1 MRVIVIG
8 GGIMGLCTALS
19 LRRSGHRVAL
29 YEQGPIPNPAGSSV
43 DHHRLI
49 RHPYGPLSGYARL
62 IDPAIAAWDRVWESV
77 GQRLFHPTGT
87 IAMARGDGSWI
98 EQSLKDMADLGIAT
112 EVLDA
117 AGLQRRAPMLHSDG
131 IELAAW
137 IDSGGVLFADR
148 IVAAVAK
155 QLVLSGATVHTH
167 TPVIEIDTARGAIA
181 LEDGTRARADA
192 LVVACGPWVRS
203 LAPSTVGRVKPS
215 RQVVA
220 YLDPPDAHRTAWASA
235 PMILDIHSGGGIY
248 AVPPCGNTP
257 LKVGDHSFSRKG
269 HPDRKRNVRPG
280 EAEALKEACR
290 TRFRGIDDYAIT
302 GATTCF
308 YTVQAD
314 ERFIVERRERAVIMT
329 GFSGHGFKFGALM
342 GELASAM
349 VTERVDPDEGSLW
362 AAGGILDND
371 RSAAI
376 TTLCLG

>member
-1 MRVIVIG
+1 MIVIG

-19 LRRSGHRVAL
+19 LRNRGHRVAL

-62 IDPAIAAWDRVWESV
+62 IDPALKAWDRVWEAV

-87 IAMARGDGSWI
+87 IAMARHDVSWV
-98 EQSLKDMADLGIAT
+98 EQSLKDMAELGIAT
-112 EVLDA
+112 EVLDD
-117 AGLQRRAPMLHSDG
+117 AGLLRRAPMLRSEG

-155 QLVLSGATVHTH
+155 QLVLSGATVNTH
-167 TPVIEIDTARGAIA
+167 TPVIEIDTARGSIV
-181 LEDGTRARADA
+181 LEDGARARADA
-192 LVVACGPWVRS
+192 LVVACGPWVRT
-203 LAPSTVGRVKPS
+203 LAPFTIGRVKPS

-220 YLDPPDAHRTAWASA
+220 YLQPPEAYRTAWQSA
-235 PMILDIHSGGGIY
+235 PMILDIHGAGGIY
-248 AVPPCGNTP
+248 AVPPCANTP

-269 HPDRKRNVRPG
+269 HPDRKRDVRPG

-290 TRFRGIDDYAIT
+290 TRFRGIDDYDLA
-302 GATTCF
+302 GSTTCF

-342 GELASAM
+342 GELAGAM
-349 VTERVDPDEGSLW
+349 ATGRVDPEEGSLW
-362 AAGGILDND
+362 AAGRILDRD
-371 RSAAI
+371 RWAAI